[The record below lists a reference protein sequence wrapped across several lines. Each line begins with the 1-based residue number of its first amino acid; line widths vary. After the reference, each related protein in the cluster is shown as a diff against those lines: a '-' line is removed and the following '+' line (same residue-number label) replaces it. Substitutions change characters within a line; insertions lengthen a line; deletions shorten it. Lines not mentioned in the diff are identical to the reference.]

1 MATASPPP
9 AERPQSPDAG
19 PGPADAGRHA
29 HPAADA
35 AMVEY
40 VGYLASWFD
49 IGQLAAGFRARREH
63 DHPPHRRDA

>member
-1 MATASPPP
+1 MATASPRSIEQPK
-9 AERPQSPDAG
+9 SPDAQT
-19 PGPADAGRHA
+19 GPADAGHNARR
-29 HPAADA
+29 AADT

-63 DHPPHRRDA
+63 AAPQHRDA